1 MAEALASSSSRNFWN
16 EIKNVNR
23 SCSQRPSYAPV
34 VDGICREEDIANVF
48 SSRISSLL
56 SSANSESC
64 DSLLHQLTDHLT
76 SKDLSSVSVSSSCVR
91 STFKLL
97 KPHKA
102 DGTSLLSDH
111 LIFALPA
118 IEGFVADLFTC
129 ILHHG
134 YVPAALRD
142 CILVPIPMSIK
153 DPTSLDNYCLVA
165 LAPALSK
172 ALEWS
177 ILLLYHFTTADSQFG
192 LKKVMSTA
200 LCTGFIKN
208 VVSKFVHSSSS
219 VFGCFL
225 DASKAFDCVNHDI
238 LFSS

>member
-1 MAEALASSSSRNFWN
+1 
-16 EIKNVNR
+16 
-23 SCSQRPSYAPV
+23 
-34 VDGICREEDIANVF
+34 
-48 SSRISSLL
+48 
-56 SSANSESC
+56 
-64 DSLLHQLTDHLT
+64 
-76 SKDLSSVSVSSSCVR
+76 
-91 STFKLL
+91 
-97 KPHKA
+97 
-102 DGTSLLSDH
+102 
-111 LIFALPA
+111 
-118 IEGFVADLFTC
+118 
-129 ILHHG
+129 
-134 YVPAALRD
+134 
-142 CILVPIPMSIK
+142 MSIK
-153 DPTSLDNYCLVA
+153 DPTSSDNYCLVA

-238 LFSS
+238 LFSSWWRGASLQSWIAFHFPGIKVKGCKCAGMLLFLLPFQCQMESGKGESCHQFCLPFTWMICCWVLRVWVLVVIGMVSLLEQPCWWYCSFGSLTFRLTHDAALLWGFCRLLRL